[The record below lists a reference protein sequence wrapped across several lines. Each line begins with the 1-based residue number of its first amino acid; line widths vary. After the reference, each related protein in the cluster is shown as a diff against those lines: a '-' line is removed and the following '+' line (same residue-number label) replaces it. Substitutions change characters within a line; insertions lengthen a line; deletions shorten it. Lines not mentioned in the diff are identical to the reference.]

1 MADNSQNKG
10 EQQDLNQLV
19 KVRREKLANLQ
30 SEGKDPFQ
38 ITKFDQTH
46 HTDEVKRIYEEHEKE
61 ILKDYTEPELVEP
74 AEGADNE
81 TISAYRQAKKEA
93 YNERRALLDAQ
104 PINVSIA
111 GRMLFK
117 RVMGKAS
124 FANIQDLKGKIQ
136 VYVSKDALGD
146 EVYADFK
153 KSDIGDIFGV
163 KGYIFRTMTGEVSIH
178 ATEMTL
184 LSKSLQILP
193 EKFHG
198 LTDTDTRYRQRYLDL
213 IMNEDSREVFIKR
226 SKIIREIRNFLAD
239 RDFMEVETPMLVHN
253 AGGAAARPFETHYN
267 SLDEDVKL
275 RISLELYLKRL
286 IVGGLERV
294 FEIGRVFRN
303 EGVDTRHNPEFT
315 LMELYQAY
323 TDYEG
328 MMELTES
335 MFRYLAEKVCGST
348 KITYQGKEIDL
359 GKPFARMTMT
369 EAVKKYAGVDF
380 DEVADDEA
388 AKALATERGI
398 AFEEFHKKGDILN
411 LFFEEYVEE
420 NLIQPTFITDHPIEI
435 SPLTKKKPTDPSK
448 VERFEL
454 FCNTWEM
461 CNAYSELNDP
471 IDQRERF
478 AAQDANAAAG
488 DDEAEHTDEDFLY
501 ALEIGMPPTGGIGYG
516 IDRLT
521 MLLTD
526 SPAIRDVLLFPTL
539 KSQNPTKSSS
549 SLANNNNGFFTP
561 NNQIDFSNVAVEP
574 LFEEDVDFDTFSKSD
589 FRAVKVKACVA
600 VPKSNKLLQFTLD
613 DGTGTDR
620 TILSGIHAYYEPEE
634 LVGKTL
640 VAITNLPPRKMM
652 GIESCGMLLSAVN
665 NVKNSEDEELH
676 LLMIDNHIPA
686 GAKLY

>member
-10 EQQDLNQLV
+10 EQQQDLNQLV
-19 KVRREKLANLQ
+19 KVRHEKLANLQ
-30 SEGKDPFQ
+30 AEGKDPFQ

-46 HTDEVKRIYEEHEKE
+46 HTDEVKSLYEEHEKE

-93 YNERRALLDAQ
+93 YNARRALLDAQ

-153 KSDIGDIFGV
+153 KSDIGDIYGV

-198 LTDTDTRYRQRYLDL
+198 LTDTDTIYRQRYLDL
-213 IMNEDSREVFIKR
+213 IMNEDSRAVFVKR

-488 DDEAEHTDEDFLY
+488 DDEAEHTDEDFLN

-516 IDRLT
+516 IDRLV
-521 MLLTD
+521 MIMTD

-539 KSQNPTKSSS
+539 KSEK
-549 SLANNNNGFFTP
+549 
-561 NNQIDFSNVAVEP
+561 
-574 LFEEDVDFDTFSKSD
+574 K
-589 FRAVKVKACVA
+589 
-600 VPKSNKLLQFTLD
+600 
-613 DGTGTDR
+613 
-620 TILSGIHAYYEPEE
+620 
-634 LVGKTL
+634 
-640 VAITNLPPRKMM
+640 
-652 GIESCGMLLSAVN
+652 
-665 NVKNSEDEELH
+665 
-676 LLMIDNHIPA
+676 
-686 GAKLY
+686 